1 VDPEKIERIGRFRII
16 EPLGSGNA
24 RDLFLG
30 EDDAGVRAVL
40 KVLGAPDRNQ
50 GLMAPRVADEMS
62 AYGSLSHPNL
72 VKVLD
77 LFSTEGQFVIAL
89 EHVEGASLSVARAA
103 LKRGGGALD
112 DAAIMYVGAS
122 LFAALA
128 AAHEAKDTSGKLAP
142 VLHRNVNPSSVQ
154 LAWSGAVKLGNF
166 DVASVST
173 SLRDS
178 SPGFTWGSYGY
189 SAPELVRQQPVGPAA
204 DVYSAAIVVWE
215 LLAGRKAIERGAL
228 TDAEVLTAMASPKL
242 PSLDVLR
249 PDADKRVRDALRVAL
264 EVDPARRLVTAAEL
278 RDALAATID
287 VDTERGRLVRTLE
300 HVRPEVARP
309 KAASKPHLSETPRV
323 PPPRPAAK
331 KNTMMGIGGPPSAPP
346 IAPKPAPPAPA
357 PPPPP
362 PAMPRPPPPA
372 RDPAPPS
379 SAPRLAAIIGS
390 TVDAL
395 ATTQLG
401 EAPISLSPELAVSL
415 PSESLPAPPP
425 PPPPPPIFHRA
436 PPEPPAPPPPRP
448 PVDALAFEPLA
459 TAPSPGARRRA
470 GLIAL
475 GVVLGGLIVVLV
487 VVQLYVGKSRANAAA
502 AGPASAHVASPAVA
516 LPPATTTTSSQSA
529 TTTVPPAPTAV
540 APAPSSA
547 PSVTPA
553 PATEPS
559 SGGASGPAIPADRGE
574 LVFPPYAAGHRIFV
588 DGRVVGDGAQP
599 ALVPCGSHSVRIGS
613 AGTPQQVDVPC
624 GQAITIGH

>member
-40 KVLGAPDRNQ
+40 KILGAPDRNQ

-112 DAAIMYVGAS
+112 DAAILYVGAS

-128 AAHEAKDTSGKLAP
+128 AAHEAKDTSGNLAP

-189 SAPELVRQQPVGPAA
+189 SAPELVRQQPIGPAA
-204 DVYSAAIVVWE
+204 DVYSAAIVFWE

-228 TDAEVLTAMASPKL
+228 TDAQVLAAMASPKL
-242 PSLDVLR
+242 PSLDELR

-264 EVDPARRLVTAAEL
+264 EVEPARRLVTAAEL
-278 RDALAATID
+278 RDAMGAPID
-287 VDTERGRLVRTLE
+287 MDTERGRLVRTLE
-300 HVRPEVARP
+300 RIRPEIARP
-309 KAASKPHLSETPRV
+309 RAASKPHLSEAPRV

-362 PAMPRPPPPA
+362 PAVPPPLPSPPA
-372 RDPAPPS
+372 LHPAPPS

-415 PSESLPAPPP
+415 SPESLPAPPP
-425 PPPPPPIFHRA
+425 PPPPVFHRA

-448 PVDALAFEPLA
+448 PVDALAFEPLEA
-459 TAPSPGARRRA
+459 APSAGARRRA

-475 GVVLGGLIVVLV
+475 AVVLGGLIVILV
-487 VVQLYVGKSRANAAA
+487 VIQLYVGKARATAAA
-502 AGPASAHVASPAVA
+502 EGPPSAHVAPPAVA
-516 LPPATTTTSSQSA
+516 LPPATTTSTSPSA
-529 TTTVPPAPTAV
+529 TATEAPAPPAV

-559 SGGASGPAIPADRGE
+559 SVGASGPAIPADRGE

-613 AGTPQQVDVPC
+613 AGAPQQVDVPC
-624 GQAITIGH
+624 GQAITLGH